1 MNKLNL
7 YNVQGAIV
15 RNSLILA
22 AFSTITFLVVVSE
35 PDMFFIGLVFGGV
48 ICFFLSMFASFL
60 IYLPILLYE
69 EKKALSQKEL
79 FQKYLPLFVLLF
91 LFGGGLFVQ
100 DDITNT
106 VPLAMIVSAYLTS
119 VLGWY
124 LITKNV
130 TEK

>member
-7 YNVQGAIV
+7 NNVQGAIV

-22 AFSTITFLVVVSE
+22 AFSTITFLVILSE
-35 PDMFFIGLVFGGV
+35 PDMFFIGLIFGAV

-106 VPLAMIVSAYLTS
+106 VPLAMIISAYLTS

>member
-1 MNKLNL
+1 MNNLNL
-7 YNVQGAIV
+7 NNVQGAIV

-35 PDMFFIGLVFGGV
+35 PDMFFIGLIFGGV

-69 EKKALSQKEL
+69 EKKALKQKEL

-91 LFGGGLFVQ
+91 PFGVGLFVQ
-100 DDITNT
+100 DNITDT
-106 VPLAMIVSAYLTS
+106 VPLAMIISAYLTS

>member
-7 YNVQGAIV
+7 NNVQGAIV